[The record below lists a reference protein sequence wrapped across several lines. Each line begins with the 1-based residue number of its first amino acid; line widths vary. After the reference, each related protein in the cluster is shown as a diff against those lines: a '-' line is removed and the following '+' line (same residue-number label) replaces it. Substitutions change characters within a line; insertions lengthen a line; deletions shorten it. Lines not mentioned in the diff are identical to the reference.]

1 MSYEGWEGETGR
13 WNFSWRREW
22 FVWELEVVD
31 KFLNIVKSAR
41 MGKEEVDMKVWKR
54 NTWSIYNVKL
64 RYSFCSNH

>member
-41 MGKEEVDMKVWKR
+41 MGKEEVDMKVGR
-54 NTWSIYNVKL
+54 EA
-64 RYSFCSNH
+64 R